1 MDPQFCL
8 LCLPGELP
16 SLGDHRP
23 RSVKGKSKYPVL
35 CVWSVKF
42 VVLSGEAGNTDRG
55 KFSKDFIPQL
65 NITSFVCGSRAAT
78 GGFQVKVGTM
88 IQVLL

>member
-1 MDPQFCL
+1 M
-8 LCLPGELP
+8 
-16 SLGDHRP
+16 
-23 RSVKGKSKYPVL
+23 VL
-35 CVWSVKF
+35 R
-42 VVLSGEAGNTDRG
+42 GEAGNTDRG

-78 GGFQVKVGTM
+78 GGFQLKVGTM

>member
-1 MDPQFCL
+1 M
-8 LCLPGELP
+8 
-16 SLGDHRP
+16 
-23 RSVKGKSKYPVL
+23 VL
-35 CVWSVKF
+35 R
-42 VVLSGEAGNTDRG
+42 GEAGNTDQG

-78 GGFQVKVGTM
+78 GGFQVNVGTM